1 MLSTTSPLHPKA
13 LESMNTEQQY
23 HQVVAEC
30 RTLFAKKL
38 HDYGAS
44 WRILRPSSLTDQMM
58 IKALRIR
65 SLETKAEQR
74 VDEDVDNEYIG
85 IVNYG
90 IIGLIQL
97 DRTPSDKPDLSPE
110 EALELYDQLIE
121 ETYQLM
127 ADKNHDYDEAW
138 RKMRISSIT
147 DIILTKV
154 FRTKEIE
161 DLAGK
166 TLVSEGIAANYQD
179 MINYAIFALIKLRFD
194 KV

>member
-1 MLSTTSPLHPKA
+1 
-13 LESMNTEQQY
+13 MNTEQQY
-23 HQVVAEC
+23 HKVVAEC

-97 DRTPSDKPDLSPE
+97 ERTPSDKPDLSSE

-127 ADKNHDYDEAW
+127 VDKNHDYDEAW

-147 DIILTKV
+147 DIILTKI

>member
-1 MLSTTSPLHPKA
+1 
-13 LESMNTEQQY
+13 MNTEQQY

-44 WRILRPSSLTDQMM
+44 WRILRPSSLTDQIM

-97 DRTPSDKPDLSPE
+97 ERTPSDKPDLSPE
-110 EALELYDQLIE
+110 EALELYDQLIK

-127 ADKNHDYDEAW
+127 VNKNHDYDEAW

-147 DIILTKV
+147 DIILTKI

-179 MINYAIFALIKLRFD
+179 MINYSIFALIKLRFD
-194 KV
+194 QA

>member
-1 MLSTTSPLHPKA
+1 M
-13 LESMNTEQQY
+13 
-23 HQVVAEC
+23 
-30 RTLFAKKL
+30 
-38 HDYGAS
+38 
-44 WRILRPSSLTDQMM
+44 
-58 IKALRIR
+58 
-65 SLETKAEQR
+65 ETKAEQR

-97 DRTPSDKPDLSPE
+97 ERTPSDKPDLSPE

-127 ADKNHDYDEAW
+127 VDKNHDYDEAW
-138 RKMRISSIT
+138 RK
-147 DIILTKV
+147 ILTKI

-194 KV
+194 

>member
-1 MLSTTSPLHPKA
+1 
-13 LESMNTEQQY
+13 MNTEEQY
-23 HQVVAEC
+23 HKVVAEC
-30 RTLFAKKL
+30 RTLFAQKL

-44 WRILRPSSLTDQMM
+44 WRILRPSSLTDQIM

-74 VDEDVDNEYIG
+74 IDEDVDNEYIG

-90 IIGLIQL
+90 VIGLIQL
-97 DRTPSDKPDLSPE
+97 AHAPSDKPDLSPD
-110 EALELYDQLIE
+110 EALLLYDQLIKQ
-121 ETYQLM
+121 TYQLM
-127 ADKNHDYDEAW
+127 VDKNHDYDEAW
-138 RKMRISSIT
+138 RRMRLSSIT
-147 DIILTKV
+147 DIILTKI

-166 TLVSEGIAANYQD
+166 TLVSEGISANYQD

-194 KV
+194 QQ

>member
-1 MLSTTSPLHPKA
+1 MISTLHPKA

-23 HQVVAEC
+23 HKVVAEC
-30 RTLFAKKL
+30 RTLFAQKL

-97 DRTPSDKPDLSPE
+97 ERTPSDKPDLSSE

-127 ADKNHDYDEAW
+127 VDKNHDYDEAW

-147 DIILTKV
+147 DIILTKI

>member
-1 MLSTTSPLHPKA
+1 
-13 LESMNTEQQY
+13 MNTEQQY
-23 HQVVAEC
+23 HKVVAEC

-44 WRILRPSSLTDQMM
+44 WRILRPSSLTDQIM
-58 IKALRIR
+58 IKSLRIR
-65 SLETKAEQR
+65 SLETKSEQR

-97 DRTPSDKPDLSPE
+97 ERTPSDKPDLSPE

-121 ETYQLM
+121 KTYQLM
-127 ADKNHDYDEAW
+127 VDKNHDYDEAW

-194 KV
+194 

>member
-1 MLSTTSPLHPKA
+1 MRSTISTLHPKA

-23 HQVVAEC
+23 HKIVAEC
-30 RTLFAKKL
+30 RTLFAQKL

-97 DRTPSDKPDLSPE
+97 ERTPSDKPDLSPE

-127 ADKNHDYDEAW
+127 VDKNHDYDEAW

-147 DIILTKV
+147 DIILTKI

-194 KV
+194 QA

>member
-1 MLSTTSPLHPKA
+1 MRSTTSHTHTKA

-23 HQVVAEC
+23 HKIVAEC
-30 RTLFAKKL
+30 RTLFAQKL

-74 VDEDVDNEYIG
+74 VEEDVDNEYIG

-97 DRTPSDKPDLSPE
+97 ERTPSDKPDLSSE

-127 ADKNHDYDEAW
+127 VDKNHDYDEAW

-147 DIILTKV
+147 DIILTKI

>member
-1 MLSTTSPLHPKA
+1 
-13 LESMNTEQQY
+13 
-23 HQVVAEC
+23 
-30 RTLFAKKL
+30 
-38 HDYGAS
+38 
-44 WRILRPSSLTDQMM
+44 M

-97 DRTPSDKPDLSPE
+97 ERIPSDKPDLSSE

-127 ADKNHDYDEAW
+127 VDKNHDYDEAW

-147 DIILTKV
+147 DIILTKI

>member
-1 MLSTTSPLHPKA
+1 
-13 LESMNTEQQY
+13 MNTEQQY
-23 HQVVAEC
+23 QEVVAEC
-30 RTLFAKKL
+30 RALFAKKL

-44 WRILRPSSLTDQMM
+44 WRILRPSSLTDQIM

-97 DRTPSDKPDLSPE
+97 ERIPSDKPDLSSE

-127 ADKNHDYDEAW
+127 VDKNHDYDEAW

-147 DIILTKV
+147 DIILTKI

-166 TLVSEGIAANYQD
+166 TLVSEGIVANYQD

>member
-1 MLSTTSPLHPKA
+1 
-13 LESMNTEQQY
+13 MNTEQQY
-23 HQVVAEC
+23 QEVVAEC
-30 RTLFAKKL
+30 RALFAKKL

-44 WRILRPSSLTDQMM
+44 WRILRPSSLTDQIM

-97 DRTPSDKPDLSPE
+97 ERTPSDKPDLSSE

-127 ADKNHDYDEAW
+127 VDKNHDYDEAW

-147 DIILTKV
+147 DIILTKI

>member
-1 MLSTTSPLHPKA
+1 
-13 LESMNTEQQY
+13 MNTEQQY
-23 HQVVAEC
+23 NKIVAEC
-30 RTLFAKKL
+30 RTLFAQKL

-97 DRTPSDKPDLSPE
+97 ERTPSDKPDLSSE

-127 ADKNHDYDEAW
+127 VDKNHDYDEAW

-147 DIILTKV
+147 DIILTKI

>member
-1 MLSTTSPLHPKA
+1 
-13 LESMNTEQQY
+13 MNTKQQY
-23 HQVVAEC
+23 HEVVAEC
-30 RTLFAKKL
+30 RALFAKKL

-44 WRILRPSSLTDQMM
+44 WRILRPSSLTDQIM

-97 DRTPSDKPDLSPE
+97 ERIPSDKPDLSSE

-127 ADKNHDYDEAW
+127 VDKNHDYDEAW

-147 DIILTKV
+147 DIILTKI

>member
-1 MLSTTSPLHPKA
+1 
-13 LESMNTEQQY
+13 MNTEQQY
-23 HQVVAEC
+23 HKVVTEC
-30 RTLFAKKL
+30 RTLFAQKL

-97 DRTPSDKPDLSPE
+97 ERTPSDKPDLSSE

-127 ADKNHDYDEAW
+127 VDKNHDYDEAW

-147 DIILTKV
+147 DIILTKI

-179 MINYAIFALIKLRFD
+179 MKIGRAH
-194 KV
+194 V

>member
-1 MLSTTSPLHPKA
+1 
-13 LESMNTEQQY
+13 MNDTKRQY
-23 HQVVAEC
+23 DEIVTVC
-30 RTLFAKKL
+30 RTLFANKL

-44 WRILRPSSLTDQMM
+44 WRILRPSSLTDQIM

-65 SLETKAEQR
+65 SIEMKGEQR
-74 VDEDVDNEYIG
+74 VDEGVDSEFVG

-97 DRTPSDKPDLSPE
+97 SRTPSDRPDISAD
-110 EALELYDQLIE
+110 EALELYDEYIAR
-121 ETYQLM
+121 TYSLM

-138 RKMRISSIT
+138 RKMRVSSFT
-147 DIILTKV
+147 DIILSKI

-161 DLAGK
+161 DLNGD

-179 MINYAIFALIKLRFD
+179 MINYAIFALIRLRFG
-194 KV
+194 

>member
-1 MLSTTSPLHPKA
+1 
-13 LESMNTEQQY
+13 MNTEQQY
-23 HQVVAEC
+23 HKVVAEC

-97 DRTPSDKPDLSPE
+97 ERTPSDKPDLSPE

-121 ETYQLM
+121 KTYQLM
-127 ADKNHDYDEAW
+127 VDKNHDYDEAW

-147 DIILTKV
+147 DIILTKI

-194 KV
+194 QA

>member
-23 HQVVAEC
+23 HKVVAEC

-44 WRILRPSSLTDQMM
+44 WRILRPSSLTDQIM

-97 DRTPSDKPDLSPE
+97 ERTPSDKPDLSPE

-127 ADKNHDYDEAW
+127 VDKNHDYDEAW

-179 MINYAIFALIKLRFD
+179 MINYAIFALIKLRCD
-194 KV
+194 

>member
-1 MLSTTSPLHPKA
+1 
-13 LESMNTEQQY
+13 MNTEQQY
-23 HQVVAEC
+23 QEVVAEC
-30 RTLFAKKL
+30 RALFAKKL

-44 WRILRPSSLTDQMM
+44 WRILRPSSLTDQIM

-97 DRTPSDKPDLSPE
+97 ERIPSDKPDLSSE

-127 ADKNHDYDEAW
+127 FDKNHDYDEAW
-138 RKMRISSIT
+138 RKMRIISIT
-147 DIILTKV
+147 DIILTKI

>member
-30 RTLFAKKL
+30 RTLFAQKL

-44 WRILRPSSLTDQMM
+44 WRILRPSSLTDQIM

-194 KV
+194 

>member
-1 MLSTTSPLHPKA
+1 
-13 LESMNTEQQY
+13 MNTEQQY
-23 HQVVAEC
+23 QEVVAEC
-30 RTLFAKKL
+30 RALFAKKL

-44 WRILRPSSLTDQMM
+44 WRILRPSSLTDQIM

-97 DRTPSDKPDLSPE
+97 ERIPSDKPDLSSE

-127 ADKNHDYDEAW
+127 VDKNHDYDEAW

-147 DIILTKV
+147 DIILTKI
-154 FRTKEIE
+154 FRTTEIE

-166 TLVSEGIAANYQD
+166 TLVSEGIVANYQD

>member
-1 MLSTTSPLHPKA
+1 MRSTTSPPPLHPKA

-44 WRILRPSSLTDQMM
+44 WRILRPSSLTDQIM

-97 DRTPSDKPDLSPE
+97 ERTPSDKPDLSPE

-127 ADKNHDYDEAW
+127 VDKNHDYDEAW

-194 KV
+194 

>member
-1 MLSTTSPLHPKA
+1 
-13 LESMNTEQQY
+13 MNTKQQY
-23 HQVVAEC
+23 HEVVAEC
-30 RTLFAKKL
+30 RALFAKKL

-44 WRILRPSSLTDQMM
+44 WRILRPSSLTDQIM

-74 VDEDVDNEYIG
+74 INEGVDNEYIG

-97 DRTPSDKPDLSPE
+97 ERTPSDKPDLSPE

-121 ETYQLM
+121 ETCQLM
-127 ADKNHDYDEAW
+127 VDKNHDYDEAW

-147 DIILTKV
+147 DIILTKI

>member
-1 MLSTTSPLHPKA
+1 
-13 LESMNTEQQY
+13 MNTEQQY
-23 HQVVAEC
+23 HKVVAEC
-30 RTLFAKKL
+30 RALFAKKL

-44 WRILRPSSLTDQMM
+44 WRILRPSSLTDQIM

-97 DRTPSDKPDLSPE
+97 ERIPSDKPDLSSE

-127 ADKNHDYDEAW
+127 VDKNHDYDEAW

-147 DIILTKV
+147 DIILTKI

>member
-1 MLSTTSPLHPKA
+1 
-13 LESMNTEQQY
+13 MNTEQQY
-23 HQVVAEC
+23 QEVVAEC
-30 RTLFAKKL
+30 RALFAKKL

-44 WRILRPSSLTDQMM
+44 WRILRPSSLTDQIM

-97 DRTPSDKPDLSPE
+97 ERIPSDNPDLSSE

-127 ADKNHDYDEAW
+127 VDKNHDYDEAW

-147 DIILTKV
+147 DIILTKI

>member
-1 MLSTTSPLHPKA
+1 
-13 LESMNTEQQY
+13 MNTEQQY

-44 WRILRPSSLTDQMM
+44 WRILRPSSLTDQIM

-97 DRTPSDKPDLSPE
+97 ERIPSDKPDLSSE

-127 ADKNHDYDEAW
+127 VDKNHDYDEAW

-147 DIILTKV
+147 DIILTKI

>member
-1 MLSTTSPLHPKA
+1 
-13 LESMNTEQQY
+13 MNTEQQY
-23 HQVVAEC
+23 HKVVAEC

-44 WRILRPSSLTDQMM
+44 WRILRPSSLTDQIM

-97 DRTPSDKPDLSPE
+97 ERTPSDKPDLSSE

-127 ADKNHDYDEAW
+127 VDKNHDYDEAW

-194 KV
+194 